1 MANRFMDMLGI
12 VLLICLRA
20 PVIIPNCTHIK
31 NWIKITQ
38 KAVSSTNVTAKFD
51 SEAV

>member
-1 MANRFMDMLGI
+1 MVNRFMDMLGI

-20 PVIIPNCTHIK
+20 PNGRYIK
-31 NWIKITQ
+31 DRMKITQ
-38 KAVSSTNVTAKFD
+38 QAVSNTDVTVKFD